1 MCSFVVVLSPARL
14 GFLSEVGDGG
24 VQSLNT
30 PRGKHRES
38 SGSSS
43 GGSKSGGGQKVS
55 ALDTGLGENYGSAVD
70 AHKSE
75 LEKAAM
81 RQRIRELEEELL
93 NANSKSKACVL
104 L

>member
-1 MCSFVVVLSPARL
+1 MSSPEL
-14 GFLSEVGDGG
+14 GITQKTL
-24 VQSLNT
+24 Q
-30 PRGKHRES
+30 K
-38 SGSSS
+38 
-43 GGSKSGGGQKVS
+43 KVS

-93 NANSKSKACVL
+93 NANTEKNRWHVCIGMNHQSL
-104 L
+104 Y